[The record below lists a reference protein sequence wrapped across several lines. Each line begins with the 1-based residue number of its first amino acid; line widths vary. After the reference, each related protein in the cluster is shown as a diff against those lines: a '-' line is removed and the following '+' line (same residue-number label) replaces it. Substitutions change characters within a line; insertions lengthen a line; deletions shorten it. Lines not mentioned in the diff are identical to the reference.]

1 MTENDAG
8 KSQKQTDLAVSDT
21 QSGTQ
26 DGTQDGT
33 QMLLKVLPKMLPK
46 VLLKVRRKPDTRI
59 RYVVL
64 SIEENQIGDL
74 PIWFCCI
81 CDMLRHIPF
90 PQPLRFL
97 VPSQLVSSPLTPPP
111 PELTPPRPPA
121 ARSSVVIISFVTFI
135 SAHS

>member
-1 MTENDAG
+1 MGHIGNHDTQSDT
-8 KSQKQTDLAVSDT
+8 QDDT

-26 DGTQDGT
+26 DGTQ
-33 QMLLKVLPKMLPK
+33 MLLY

>member
-59 RYVVL
+59 RCVVL
-64 SIEENQIGDL
+64 SIEDSQIGDL
-74 PIWFCCI
+74 PI
-81 CDMLRHIPF
+81 
-90 PQPLRFL
+90 
-97 VPSQLVSSPLTPPP
+97 
-111 PELTPPRPPA
+111 
-121 ARSSVVIISFVTFI
+121 
-135 SAHS
+135 